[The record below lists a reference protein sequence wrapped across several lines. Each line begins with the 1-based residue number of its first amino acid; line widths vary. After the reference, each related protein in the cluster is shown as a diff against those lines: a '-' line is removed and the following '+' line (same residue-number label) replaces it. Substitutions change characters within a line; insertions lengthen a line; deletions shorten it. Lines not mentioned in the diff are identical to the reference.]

1 MPSGAE
7 RSDTEVVAENDRLRG
22 DVERLAEE
30 NDRLAG
36 EVDQLTGENVGLRS
50 EIDSFA
56 RKIASLEK
64 RIGRSSVNSSLPPSS
79 DLFGRKKDK
88 PENANRAQRRAL
100 GRKPGKQPGTDG
112 KHLAHVDDPD
122 EVHLHTPH
130 ACDGCG
136 ADLADVPV
144 ERTEVRQVTDI
155 PLPLPTTTE
164 HRAESKRCACGTVT
178 KAAFP
183 KEPRGHASYGP
194 RIRATALYLLCRQH
208 LPFERTKE
216 AMADLLGVTVS
227 TGFLDSVYSEGADEL
242 AGFITAILAR
252 LRTTN
257 VVCMDETSDRLG
269 TGSVW
274 FHVACTELLTLLH
287 ADVTRGKGG
296 IEATGLLPGFDGVA
310 VHDRLGWYF
319 DYDQPTHAACGAH
332 LLRSLAS
339 VGVSFDQTEWTSSMA
354 GLLLEMKAAGES
366 ARTKSKKK
374 IPRKFLAGYLARYDS
389 IVDEALIANPAPL
402 GRKRDSIETEGY
414 NLALAFRTRKDAI
427 CRFATDL
434 RFGFSNNQAE
444 RDLRMVK
451 IHKKVSASF
460 RAIEGAERLAT
471 VRSYL
476 STAIKHE
483 LDPLDVL
490 VRLFR
495 GDAWVPQRT

>member
-1 MPSGAE
+1 MASGVE
-7 RSDTEVVAENDRLRG
+7 RSDAEVVIENDRLRG
-22 DVERLAEE
+22 EVERLAEE

-36 EVDQLTGENVGLRS
+36 ENVELRS

-64 RIGRSSVNSSLPPSS
+64 RVGKNSDNSSLPPSS
-79 DLFGRKKDK
+79 DLFGRKKDR
-88 PENANRAQRRAL
+88 PENANRAARRAL

-122 EVHLHTPH
+122 EVHLHTPS

-155 PLPLPTTTE
+155 PTPVPTTTE
-164 HRAESKRCACGTVT
+164 HRAESKRCACGTAT

-183 KEPRGHASYGP
+183 KEARGHASYGP
-194 RIRATALYLLCRQH
+194 SIRATALYLLSRQH
-208 LPFERTKE
+208 LSFERTKE
-216 AMADLLGVTVS
+216 AMADLLGVRVS
-227 TGFLDSVYSEGADEL
+227 TGFLDSVYSEGADGL
-242 AGFITAILAR
+242 AGFLTAVLAQ
-252 LRTTN
+252 LRDAD
-257 VVCMDETSDRLG
+257 VVYMDETSDRLG
-269 TGSVW
+269 KGSVW

-287 ADVTRGKGG
+287 ADITRGPDG
-296 IEATGLLPGFDGVA
+296 IEATGLLPDFCGVA

-332 LLRSLAS
+332 LLRNLAS

-354 GLLLEMKAAGES
+354 ALLLEMKAAAAT
-366 ARTKSKKK
+366 ARAGSKKK
-374 IPRKFLAGYLARYDS
+374 ISKKILADYLSRYDT
-389 IVDEALIANPAPL
+389 IVDEALNANPAPV

-427 CRFATDL
+427 CCFATDL
-434 RFGFSNNQAE
+434 RVGFTNNLAE

-476 STAIKHE
+476 ATAIKHE

-490 VRLFR
+490 VRLFH

>member
-1 MPSGAE
+1 MACGSEQNDG
-7 RSDTEVVAENDRLRG
+7 EVAAENDRLR
-22 DVERLAEE
+22 VENGRLTDEI
-30 NDRLAG
+30 DRLAG
-36 EVDQLTGENVGLRS
+36 ENLELRS

-56 RKIASLEK
+56 RKIAALEK
-64 RIGRSSVNSSLPPSS
+64 RVGKNSDNSSLPPSS
-79 DLFGRKKDK
+79 DLFGRTKDR
-88 PENANRAQRRAL
+88 PENANRAARRAL

-144 ERTEVRQVTDI
+144 ERTEVRQVTDV
-155 PLPLPTTTE
+155 PTPVSTTTE
-164 HRAESKRCACGTVT
+164 HRAESKRCVCGTVT
-178 KAAFP
+178 KGAFP
-183 KEPRGHASYGP
+183 AEARGHASYGP
-194 RIRATALYLLCRQH
+194 RVRATALYLLCRQH

-227 TGFLDSVYSEGADEL
+227 TGFLDSVYSEGSDEL
-242 AGFITAILAR
+242 AGFLTAVLAQ
-252 LRTTN
+252 LRDTD
-257 VVCMDETSDRLG
+257 VVYMDETSDRLG
-269 TGSVW
+269 KGSVW

-287 ADVTRGKGG
+287 ADRTRGPDG
-296 IEATGLLPGFDGVA
+296 IESTGLLPDFSGVA

-332 LLRSLAS
+332 LLRNLAS

-354 GLLLEMKAAGES
+354 ALLLEMKATAAT
-366 ARTKSKKK
+366 ARERGTKK
-374 IPRKFLAGYLARYDS
+374 IPKKLLTDYLARYDT
-389 IVDEALIANPAPL
+389 IVSEALIANPAPT
-402 GRKRDSIETEGY
+402 GRKRDSIEVEGY
-414 NLALAFRTRKDAI
+414 NLALAFRDKRDSI

-434 RFGFSNNQAE
+434 RVDFTNNQAE

-451 IHKKVSASF
+451 IHKKVSTSF
-460 RAIEGAERLAT
+460 RAMEGAERLAT
-471 VRSYL
+471 VRSYIA
-476 STAIKHE
+476 TAIKHE

-495 GDAWVPQRT
+495 GDAWIPQRT

>member
-1 MPSGAE
+1 MASGVE
-7 RSDTEVVAENDRLRG
+7 RSDAEVVIENDRLRG
-22 DVERLAEE
+22 EVERLTSEV
-30 NDRLAG
+30 DRLA
-36 EVDQLTGENVGLRS
+36 GENVGLRS

-64 RIGRSSVNSSLPPSS
+64 RIGKNSVNSSLPPSS
-79 DLFGRKKDK
+79 DLFGRSKDR

-100 GRKPGKQPGTDG
+100 GRKPGKQTGTDG

-122 EVHLHTPH
+122 EVHLHTPS

-144 ERTEVRQVTDI
+144 ERTEIRQVTDI
-155 PLPLPTTTE
+155 PTSVPTTTE
-164 HRAESKRCACGTVT
+164 HRAESKRCGCGTVT

-183 KEPRGHASYGP
+183 KEARGHASYGP
-194 RIRATALYLLCRQH
+194 RIRATALYLLSRQH

-227 TGFLDSVYSEGADEL
+227 TGFLDSVYSEGADGL
-242 AGFITAILAR
+242 AGFLTAVLAQ
-252 LRTTN
+252 LRDTD
-257 VVCMDETSDRLG
+257 VVYMDETSDRLG
-269 TGSVW
+269 KGSVW

-287 ADVTRGKGG
+287 ADITRGPDG
-296 IEATGLLPGFDGVA
+296 IEATGLLPDFDGVA

-332 LLRSLAS
+332 LLRNLAS

-354 GLLLEMKAAGES
+354 ALLLEMKAEAATVRGS
-366 ARTKSKKK
+366 DKKK
-374 IPRKFLAGYLARYDS
+374 ISKKILAGYLARYDA
-389 IVDEALIANPAPL
+389 IVGEALAANPAPI
-402 GRKRDSIETEGY
+402 GRRRDSIEAEGY

-434 RFGFSNNQAE
+434 RVDFTNNLAE

-451 IHKKVSASF
+451 IHKKVSTSF
-460 RAIEGAERLAT
+460 RAMEGAERLAT
-471 VRSYL
+471 VRSYVG
-476 STAIKHE
+476 TAIKHG

-490 VRLFR
+490 VRLFHR
-495 GDAWVPQRT
+495 DPWIPQRT